1 MLAFDRM
8 SHSKAEK
15 RSFVDITN
23 PATSICC
30 SRFISA
36 MFKKFCFCFAGLD
49 VRDLEL
55 AFISLL
61 FPRSEIGCGLRQRP
75 SAKKSFSSSS
85 FFSPG
90 VQLFRGGVKLWAH
103 FSWRKLFLPSPL
115 HAREK
120 IGGRED
126 GAMGKER
133 MEEERRNI
141 GGW

>member
-1 MLAFDRM
+1 M
-8 SHSKAEK
+8 
-15 RSFVDITN
+15 
-23 PATSICC
+23 
-30 SRFISA
+30 
-36 MFKKFCFCFAGLD
+36 
-49 VRDLEL
+49 RDLEL